1 MTLFL
6 SEFKIRVTVAHEK
19 ITGDFQVR
27 FVDEGVKES
36 GKLSDGFSIGFS
48 SIYELP
54 CRLPNALAKFSP
66 ICGLKSC
73 SNEINSLQRQLTS
86 FHLRLMLCTMSASG
100 GCVDG
105 SLYEEKSS
113 ISWHSRVSKKGK
125 YTLSLKRCWVSLPD
139 LVDEFSKLPVGNFR
153 RVHRLVFGG
162 CF

>member
-1 MTLFL
+1 M
-6 SEFKIRVTVAHEK
+6 SDFKIRVTVAHEK

-27 FVDEGVKES
+27 FVDEGVKEN
-36 GKLSDGFSIGFS
+36 GKLSDGFSMGFS

-54 CRLPNALAKFSP
+54 CSLPNALAKFSP

-73 SNEINSLQRQLTS
+73 VNEINSLQRRLTS
-86 FHLRLMLCTMSASG
+86 FHLRLMLCTISASG
-100 GCVDG
+100 GCVER
-105 SLYEEKSS
+105 SLSEEKSS

-139 LVDEFSKLPVGNFR
+139 LVDEFLKLPVGNFR